1 MMVPMAETPTIA
13 VPSVVIRFAGD
24 SGDGMQLTGDRFTAE
39 SALWGNDIST
49 LPNFPAEIRAPAGT
63 VPGVSSFQVHI
74 ADHPITTPGDRC
86 DVLVAMNPAA
96 LAANLKEVE
105 AGGTIIVDE
114 SSFSKRNLAKA
125 GWATNPLE
133 NGVLS
138 RFKVISA
145 DLTGMTLTALEPFD
159 LGRKDKER
167 SKNMFALGFVCWMY
181 HRPVDQTRAFIQ
193 QKFAK
198 LPDVAKANITAFDA
212 GYAYGETV
220 EAIAHRVEI
229 APAALPTGQY
239 RQISGNLAIADGL
252 CVGAHLAGLN
262 LVFGAYPITPASDIL
277 HHLAKRKHIGVATVQ
292 AEDEIAAAGVAL
304 GASFAGSLGVTASS
318 GPGIALKSET
328 MSLAVMTELPLVVV
342 DVQRA
347 GPSTGMP
354 TKTEQSDLLHA
365 MFGRH
370 GEAPM
375 PVLAAKS
382 PSDCFHIAVEACRI
396 AVEYRT
402 PVMVLSDGYLA
413 NGAEPFAIPDV
424 AAMPRIQTQFL
435 TEPNGED
442 ADGNPVLVPY
452 QRDERH
458 VRPWVVPGAKGLAH
472 RLGGL
477 EKDETGNISY
487 VPENHA
493 RMVQARQDKVAEIPV
508 PDLEIDDP
516 SGEARVLV
524 IGWGSTWGPV
534 AEAIRRVR
542 LAGGQVAQ
550 THLRY
555 LNPMPANLETVL
567 KAYTHVVVPEMNMGQ
582 LSMLLRARTLVD
594 VQPYIQVTGLPISV
608 RDFGAHIAELV
619 GIAPDAVQEAGSSPA
634 LNGSAQPAA

>member
-1 MMVPMAETPTIA
+1 MTQTPTIS

-96 LAANLKEVE
+96 LAANLNEVE
-105 AGGTIIVDE
+105 PGGTIIVDE
-114 SSFSKRNLAKA
+114 SSFTKRNIAKA
-125 GWATNPLE
+125 GWAANPLE
-133 NGVLS
+133 DGGLS
-138 RFKVISA
+138 QFKVVPI
-145 DLTGMTLTALEPFD
+145 DLTGMTVGALESFD

-181 HRPVDQTRAFIQ
+181 HRPVEQTLAFIKK
-193 QKFAK
+193 KFAK
-198 LPDVAKANITAFDA
+198 LPVVAEANVTAFNA

-229 APAALPTGQY
+229 APAALNTGTY
-239 RQISGNLAIADGL
+239 RQISGNLAVADAL
-252 CVGAHLAGLN
+252 CVGAHLAGLP

-277 HHLAKRKHIGVATVQ
+277 HYLAKRKHLGVATVQ
-292 AEDEIAAAGVAL
+292 AEDEIAAVGVAL
-304 GASFAGSLGVTASS
+304 GASFGGSLGVTASS

-328 MSLAVMTELPLVVV
+328 LSLAVMTELPLVVV

-382 PSDCFHIAVEACRI
+382 PSDCFNVTLEACRI

-424 AAMPRIQTQFL
+424 ATMPRIKTNLL
-435 TEPNGED
+435 TEPNGQD
-442 ADGNPVLVPY
+442 ADGNPILVPY
-452 QRDERH
+452 QRDSQH
-458 VRPWVVPGAKGLAH
+458 VRPWVVPGTKGLAH

-487 VPENHA
+487 VPDNHA
-493 RMVQARQDKVAEIPV
+493 RMVQARADKIAEIPV
-508 PDLEIDDP
+508 PDLEVDDP
-516 SGEARVLV
+516 SGEASVLV
-524 IGWGSTWGPV
+524 LGWGSTWGPL

-542 LAGGQVAQ
+542 LAGGKVAQ

-555 LNPMPANLETVL
+555 LNPMPANLKAVL
-567 KAYTHVVVPEMNMGQ
+567 QAYDHVVVPEMNMGQ
-582 LSMLLRARTLVD
+582 LALLLRAETLVD
-594 VQPYIQVTGLPISV
+594 VQPYTQVTGLPISV
-608 RDFGAHIAELV
+608 SAFGAYLAGLV
-619 GIAPDAVQEAGSSPA
+619 GID
-634 LNGSAQPAA
+634 PAALTGAAGNPAMNGKVPA

>member
-1 MMVPMAETPTIA
+1 MMVRMAQTPTIS

-105 AGGTIIVDE
+105 PGGTIIVDE
-114 SSFSKRNLAKA
+114 ASFSKRNIAKA
-125 GWATNPLE
+125 GWEANPLE
-133 NGVLS
+133 DGVLS
-138 RFKVISA
+138 KFKVIPI
-145 DLTGMTLTALEPFD
+145 DLTGMTVGALEPFD

-167 SKNMFALGFVCWMY
+167 SKNMFALGFVCWLY
-181 HRPVDQTRAFIQ
+181 HRPVEQTIEYIKK
-193 QKFAK
+193 KFEK
-198 LPDVAKANITAFDA
+198 LPVVAEANITAFNA

-229 APAALPTGQY
+229 APATLKTGTY
-239 RQISGNLAIADGL
+239 RQISGNLAVADAL
-252 CVGAHLAGLN
+252 CVGAHLAGLK

-277 HHLAKRKHIGVATVQ
+277 HHLAKRKNLGVATVQ
-292 AEDEIAAAGVAL
+292 AEDEIAAAGVAV
-304 GASFAGSLGVTASS
+304 GASFGGALGVTASS

-328 MSLAVMTELPLVVV
+328 MSLAVMTELPLVVI

-354 TKTEQSDLLHA
+354 TKTEQSDLMHA
-365 MFGRH
+365 MYGRH
-370 GEAPM
+370 GEAPI

-382 PSDCFHIAVEACRI
+382 PSDCFNVTLEACRI

-413 NGAEPFAIPDV
+413 NGAEPFAIPNV
-424 AAMPRIQTQFL
+424 ASMPRIKTNHL

-442 ADGNPVLVPY
+442 ADGNPILVPY
-452 QRDERH
+452 KRDDQH
-458 VRPWVVPGAKGLAH
+458 VRPWVVPGTSGLAH

-493 RMVQARQDKVAEIPV
+493 RMVKARADKVAEIPV
-508 PDLEIDDP
+508 PDLEVDDP
-516 SGEARVLV
+516 SGEANVLV
-524 IGWGSTWGPV
+524 IGWGSTWGPL

-542 LAGGQVAQ
+542 LAGGKVAQ

-555 LNPMPANLETVL
+555 LNPMPANLDTVL
-567 KAYTHVVVPEMNMGQ
+567 RAYDHVVVPEMNMGQ
-582 LSMLLRARTLVD
+582 LAMLLRAKTLVD
-594 VQPYIQVTGLPISV
+594 VQPYTQVTGLPISV
-608 RDFGAHIAELV
+608 REFGAHLAGLV
-619 GIAPDAVQEAGSSPA
+619 GVD
-634 LNGSAQPAA
+634 PAALTTTSDNPVSNGKVSA

>member
-1 MMVPMAETPTIA
+1 MSQTPSVA
-13 VPSVVIRFAGD
+13 ASSVVIRFAGD

-74 ADHPITTPGDRC
+74 ADHRVTTPGDRC
-86 DVLVAMNPAA
+86 DVLIAMNPAA
-96 LAANLKEVE
+96 LAANWKDVE
-105 AGGTIIVDE
+105 RGGTIIVDE
-114 SSFSKRNLAKA
+114 GAFTKRNIAKA
-125 GWATNPLE
+125 GWADNPLE
-133 NGVLS
+133 GDVLEA
-138 RFKVISA
+138 FKVVPI
-145 DLTGMTLTALEPFD
+145 DLTAMTMTALEPFD

-181 HRPVDQTRAFIQ
+181 HRPIEQTQAFINE
-193 QKFAK
+193 KFK
-198 LPDVAKANITAFDA
+198 KNPIVAEANQAAFSA
-212 GYAYGETV
+212 GYAFGETV
-220 EAIAHRVEI
+220 EAIGHRVEI
-229 APAALPTGQY
+229 APAPMAKGTY

-252 CVGAHLAGLN
+252 CVGAHLAGLQ

-277 HHLAKRKHIGVATVQ
+277 HHLATRKSLGVMTIQ

-304 GASFAGSLGVTASS
+304 GASFGGALGVTASS

-328 MSLAVMTELPLVVV
+328 MSLAVMTELPMVVI

-370 GEAPM
+370 GEAPI
-375 PVLAAKS
+375 PVLAPQS
-382 PSDCFHIAVEACRI
+382 PSDCFAIAVEACRI

-413 NGAEPFAIPDV
+413 NGAEPFKIPNV
-424 AAMPRIQTQFL
+424 AEMNPINTDLLTQANATDEAGQSVFK
-435 TEPNGED
+435 
-442 ADGNPVLVPY
+442 PY
-452 QRDERH
+452 LRDDRH
-458 VRPWVVPGAKGLAH
+458 VRPWVIPGTPGLAH

-487 VPENHA
+487 VPANHQAMVEA
-493 RMVQARQDKVAEIPV
+493 RAKKVDEIPV
-508 PDLEIDDP
+508 PDLEVDDP
-516 SGEARVLV
+516 SGQAKVLV
-524 IGWGSTWGPV
+524 LGWGSTWGPA

-555 LNPMPANLETVL
+555 LNPFPKNLDAVL
-567 KAYTHVVVPEMNMGQ
+567 NAYDHVIVPEMNMGQ
-582 LSMLLRARTLVD
+582 LALLLKAQTRYPIESYT
-594 VQPYIQVTGLPISV
+594 QVTGLPISV
-608 RDFGAHIAELV
+608 GALATRLAEAV
-619 GIAPDAVQEAGSSPA
+619 GIDPDTVPHGGEVQDTTTPAGTQ
-634 LNGSAQPAA
+634 G

>member
-1 MMVPMAETPTIA
+1 MMVRMAQTPTIS

-105 AGGTIIVDE
+105 PGGTIIVDE
-114 SSFSKRNLAKA
+114 SSFSKRNIAKA
-125 GWATNPLE
+125 GWEANPLE
-133 NGVLS
+133 DGVLS
-138 RFKVISA
+138 KFKVIPI
-145 DLTGMTLTALEPFD
+145 DLTGMTVGALEPFD

-167 SKNMFALGFVCWMY
+167 SKNMFALGFVCWLY
-181 HRPVDQTRAFIQ
+181 HRPVEQTIEFIKK
-193 QKFAK
+193 KFEH
-198 LPDVAKANITAFDA
+198 LPVVAEANVTAFNA

-229 APAALPTGQY
+229 APATLKTGTY
-239 RQISGNLAIADGL
+239 RQISGNMAVADAL

-277 HHLAKRKHIGVATVQ
+277 HHLAKRKHLGVATVQ
-292 AEDEIAAAGVAL
+292 AEDEIAAVGVAL
-304 GASFAGSLGVTASS
+304 GASFGGSLGVTASS

-328 MSLAVMTELPLVVV
+328 LSLAVMTELPLVVI

-365 MFGRH
+365 MYGRH

-382 PSDCFHIAVEACRI
+382 PSDCFNITLEACRI

-424 AAMPRIQTQFL
+424 AAMPRIKTNLL

-442 ADGNPVLVPY
+442 ADGNPILVPY
-452 QRDERH
+452 KRDDQH
-458 VRPWVVPGAKGLAH
+458 VRPWVIPGTRGLAH

-493 RMVQARQDKVAEIPV
+493 RMVQARADKVAEIPV
-508 PDLEIDDP
+508 PDLEVDDP
-516 SGEARVLV
+516 SGEAKVLV
-524 IGWGSTWGPV
+524 IGWGSTWGPLT
-534 AEAIRRVR
+534 EAIRRVR
-542 LAGGQVAQ
+542 LAGGKVAQ

-555 LNPMPANLETVL
+555 LNPMPANLDAVL
-567 KAYTHVVVPEMNMGQ
+567 TAYDHVVVPEMNMGQ
-582 LSMLLRARTLVD
+582 LAMMLRAKTLVD
-594 VQPYIQVTGLPISV
+594 VQPYTQVTGLPISV
-608 RDFGAHIAELV
+608 SEFGAHLAGLV
-619 GIAPDAVQEAGSSPA
+619 GID
-634 LNGSAQPAA
+634 PAALQTASGNPAMNGKVPA

>member
-1 MMVPMAETPTIA
+1 MAQTPTIA

-74 ADHPITTPGDRC
+74 ADHPITTPGERC
-86 DVLVAMNPAA
+86 DVLIAMNPAA
-96 LAANLKEVE
+96 LAANWKDVE
-105 AGGTIIVDE
+105 PQGTIIVDE
-114 SSFSKRNLAKA
+114 GAFTKRNIAKA
-125 GWATNPLE
+125 GWDTNPLE
-133 NGVLS
+133 GDGLANY
-138 RFKVISA
+138 KVISI
-145 DLTGMTLTALEPFD
+145 DLTGMTMTALDEFD

-181 HRPVDQTRAFIQ
+181 HRPIEQTLAFIES
-193 QKFAK
+193 KFSKA
-198 LPDVAKANITAFDA
+198 PEVAKANVAAFNA
-212 GYAYGETV
+212 GYAFGETV
-220 EAIAHRVEI
+220 EAIGHRVEVGP
-229 APAALPTGQY
+229 APLPKGLY
-239 RQISGNLAIADGL
+239 RQISGNIAMADGL
-252 CVGAHLAGLN
+252 CVGAHLAGLP
-262 LVFGAYPITPASDIL
+262 LIFGAYPITPASDIL
-277 HHLAKRKHIGVATVQ
+277 HTLATRKDLGVTTVQ

-304 GASFAGSLGVTASS
+304 GASFGGALGVTASS

-328 MSLAVMTELPLVVV
+328 LSLAVMTELPLVVV

-396 AVEYRT
+396 AVHYRT

-424 AAMPRIQTQFL
+424 ATMERIDPAFL
-435 TEPNGED
+435 VEPNGVD
-442 ADGNPVLVPY
+442 ADNQPVLVPY
-452 QRDERH
+452 LRDEHH
-458 VRPWVVPGAKGLAH
+458 VRPWVVPGTPGLAH

-487 VPENHA
+487 TPQNHEDMVNA
-493 RMVQARQDKVAEIPV
+493 RAAKVAQIPV
-508 PDLEIDDP
+508 PDLIVDDP
-516 SGEARVLV
+516 SHSAEVLV
-524 IGWGSTWGPV
+524 LGWGSTWGPV

-542 LAGGQVAQ
+542 LAGGKVAQ
-550 THLRY
+550 AHLRY
-555 LNPMPANLETVL
+555 LNPLPANLETL
-567 KAYTHVVVPEMNMGQ
+567 LRAYSHVIIPEMNSGQ
-582 LSMLLRARTLVD
+582 LALLVRANTLVD
-594 VQPYIQVTGLPISV
+594 VESYTQVRGLPIAV
-608 RDFGAHIAELV
+608 GEFGARLAELV
-619 GIAPDAVQEAGSSPA
+619 GIDPAGLASATAGDPK
-634 LNGSAQPAA
+634 LNGKVPA

>member
-1 MMVPMAETPTIA
+1 MAQTPTIT

-74 ADHPITTPGDRC
+74 ADHPITTPGDTC

-96 LAANLKEVE
+96 LAANLKEV
-105 AGGTIIVDE
+105 APGGTIIVDE

-125 GWATNPLE
+125 GWDANPLE
-133 NGVLS
+133 DGVLVK
-138 RFKVISA
+138 FKVIPI
-145 DLTGMTLTALEPFD
+145 DLTGMTVAALDAFD

-181 HRPVDQTRAFIQ
+181 HRPVEQTLEFIE

-198 LPDVAKANITAFDA
+198 SPEVASANITAFKA

-220 EAIAHRVEI
+220 EAIAHRVEV
-229 APAALPTGQY
+229 APAALATGTY

-252 CVGAHLAGLN
+252 CVGAHLAGLP
-262 LVFGAYPITPASDIL
+262 LVYGAYPITPASDIL
-277 HHLAKRKHIGVATVQ
+277 HHLAKRKSLGVVTVQ
-292 AEDEIAAAGVAL
+292 AEDEIAAVGVAL
-304 GASFAGSLGVTASS
+304 GASFGGALGVTGSS

-328 MSLAVMTELPLVVV
+328 LSLAVMTELPLVVV

-354 TKTEQSDLLHA
+354 TKTEQSDLMHA
-365 MFGRH
+365 LYGRH

-382 PSDCFHIAVEACRI
+382 PSDCFDIAVEACKI

-413 NGAEPFAIPDV
+413 NGAEPFAVPDV
-424 AAMPRIQTQFL
+424 AAMERINTNFL
-435 TEPNGED
+435 TEPNGQD
-442 ADGNPVLVPY
+442 ADGNPILMPY
-452 QRDERH
+452 QRDANE
-458 VRPWVVPGAKGLAH
+458 VRPWVIPGTKGLAH

-493 RMVQARQDKVAEIPV
+493 KMVQARANKVANIPV
-508 PDLEIDDP
+508 PDLVVDDP

-542 LAGGQVAQ
+542 LAGGKVAQ
-550 THLRY
+550 THLRH
-555 LNPMPANLETVL
+555 LNPMPANLEATL
-567 KAYTHVVVPEMNMGQ
+567 KAYDHVVVPEMNMGQ
-582 LSMLLRARTLVD
+582 LAALLRAQTLVD
-594 VQPYIQVTGLPISV
+594 VEPYIQVTGLPIAVSA
-608 RDFGAHIAELV
+608 FGAHIAALV
-619 GIAPDAVQEAGSSPA
+619 GIAPEAYVAATAAGQPE
-634 LNGSAQPAA
+634 LNGHVKA

>member
-1 MMVPMAETPTIA
+1 MSETPTIA
-13 VPSVVIRFAGD
+13 ASSVVIRFAGD

-86 DVLVAMNPAA
+86 DVLIAMNPAA
-96 LAANLKEVE
+96 LAANWKDVE
-105 AGGTIIVDE
+105 PQGTIIVDE
-114 SSFSKRNLAKA
+114 GAFTKRNITKA
-125 GWATNPLE
+125 GWDTNPLE
-133 NGVLS
+133 GDLLS
-138 RFKVISA
+138 NYRVIPI
-145 DLTGMTLTALEPFD
+145 DLTGMTLTALDEFD

-181 HRPVDQTRAFIQ
+181 NRPIEQTLAFIES
-193 QKFAK
+193 KFSK
-198 LPDVAKANITAFDA
+198 LPEVANANIAAFNA
-212 GYAYGETV
+212 GYAFGETV
-220 EAIAHRVEI
+220 EAIGHRVEV
-229 APAALPTGQY
+229 APAALPTGLY
-239 RQISGNLAIADGL
+239 RQISGNMAMADGL
-252 CVGAHLAGLN
+252 CVGGHLAGLP

-277 HHLAKRKHIGVATVQ
+277 HYLAARKNIGVTTIQ

-328 MSLAVMTELPLVVV
+328 LSLGVMTELPMVVI

-375 PVLAAKS
+375 PVLAAQS

-396 AVEYRT
+396 AIEYRT

-424 AAMPRIQTQFL
+424 ASMPRINTNML

-442 ADGNPVLVPY
+442 ADGNPILVPY
-452 QRDERH
+452 QRDERF
-458 VRPWVVPGAKGLAH
+458 VRPWVVPGTPGLAH

-487 VPENHA
+487 VPENHECMVTA
-493 RMVQARQDKVAEIPV
+493 RAQKVASIPV
-508 PDLEIDDP
+508 PELQVDDP
-516 SGEARVLV
+516 SGQAKVLV
-524 IGWGSTWGPV
+524 LGWGSTWGPI

-550 THLRY
+550 AHLRY
-555 LNPMPANLETVL
+555 LNPMPPNLEQVL
-567 KAYTHVVVPEMNMGQ
+567 RGYDRVVIPEMNMGQ
-582 LSMLLRARTLVD
+582 LAMLIRSQTLVE
-594 VQPYIQVTGLPISV
+594 VESYTQVRGLPIAV
-608 RDFGAHIAELV
+608 GELGARLAELV
-619 GIAPDAVQEAGSSPA
+619 GIDPVGLSSAKPGDPV
-634 LNGSAQPAA
+634 LNGKVTA